1 MLNKLAKLY
10 FIKIINI
17 PNPNLIFITAL
28 FINIFNNFKAKNMPV
43 ERLTL
48 KDEHELERL
57 VLDEINTFE
66 KKLTPLLKEVTIN
79 EKTKLDILCHDDNG
93 RLVVLKLSLN
103 ENNNMIFEGL
113 RSLDYVNKFKTML
126 NMTYAKAKLDI
137 TEKPKLILV
146 APSYS
151 EDMLNLV
158 KHITG
163 FQIDL
168 YCWEYLKLGDQKGL
182 RLQPVYV
189 PHAPPEPH
197 EEPKPP
203 RPPKTEEKKT
213 HKKEEPEPQPKEEAE
228 PPKKVITPPPPPPP
242 TPKPPET
249 PKKEEP
255 LPKKE
260 EAKKKSFFSI

>member
-1 MLNKLAKLY
+1 MKQEEQ
-10 FIKIINI
+10 
-17 PNPNLIFITAL
+17 
-28 FINIFNNFKAKNMPV
+28 NMPI
-43 ERLTL
+43 ERLSL

-57 VLDEINTFE
+57 VLEEINTFE

-79 EKTKLDILCHDDNG
+79 EKTKLDILCHDDDG
-93 RLVVLKLSLN
+93 RLIVLKLSLN
-103 ENNNMIFEGL
+103 ENNNMLFEGI

-146 APSYS
+146 APSYT

-182 RLQPVYV
+182 RLQPIYTS
-189 PHAPPEPH
+189 HMPPPTH

-203 RPPKTEEKKT
+203 KTPKTEEKKP
-213 HKKEEPEPQPKEEAE
+213 HKKEEPEPPPPPRLKEETE
-228 PPKKVITPPPPPPP
+228 PTKKLTPPPPPS
-242 TPKPPET
+242 PPEPT
-249 PKKEEP
+249 KKEEHPPPPKKEEQ
-255 LPKKE
+255 
-260 EAKKKSFFSI
+260 KKKSFFSI